1 MQAQEHE
8 GSSLRHS
15 GSVVVVCGL
24 SCRKAYEILVHQPG
38 IEPVSPALE
47 GGFLTTGP
55 PEKYLIHSTLPS
67 GVGIKLR
74 MEQSEL
80 VSGLSELNGTFY
92 APFLR

>member
-38 IEPVSPALE
+38 IESVSPALE
-47 GGFLTTGP
+47 GGFLTTGTP
-55 PEKYLIHSTLPS
+55 GKSLCH
-67 GVGIKLR
+67 
-74 MEQSEL
+74 
-80 VSGLSELNGTFY
+80 
-92 APFLR
+92 FLRYWNPSPSLKKKKNYTWESNK